1 MQFPIL
7 SVSRRLLAL
16 LALWVSALPSL
27 AQEDFSLDNAW
38 ARIISH
44 FDGTKTKSWK
54 DTQHN
59 RVLEEKYD
67 KDHVLVQKRIFG
79 YDAKNRLRNGIIMD
93 AKGKALGST
102 RYGYDSYDRICEEQL
117 SNAKG
122 QLIQRKFPP
131 GSLPGVP
138 ANAKQSIIYNI
149 DPEHPTE
156 AATMRTT
163 TDPIIQPTQNA
174 DDNFVPGI
182 PIGQPAAGKSRLP
195 TNDAARPTDIKGRK
209 PSLFPQKK

>member
-1 MQFPIL
+1 MQFPII

-93 AKGKALGST
+93 AKGKPLGST

-117 SNAKG
+117 CNAKG
-122 QLIQRKFPP
+122 EVIQRKFPP
-131 GSLPGVP
+131 GMLPGVP
-138 ANAKQSIIYNI
+138 ANAKQSVSFNI
-149 DPEHPTE
+149 DPKKPNQLGAMKSTF
-156 AATMRTT
+156 
-163 TDPIIQPTQNA
+163 DPIIQPTQNA

-182 PIGQPAAGKSRLP
+182 PLGQPQPGTGGLP
-195 TNDAARPTDIKGRK
+195 NNDTPRSTETKGRK
-209 PSLFPQKK
+209 PSMFLQKK